1 MQVALLGTG
10 IMGAGMAKN
19 IAKAG
24 IPIKVWNRSRER
36 AEPLAEHG
44 ITVVDTAAEAVEGA
58 DVVITMLFDAD
69 AVEAVM
75 KGVTLAP
82 DAVWAQM
89 STIGVEGTAKL
100 AALSDRFV
108 DAPVLGSRQPA
119 ENGTLLVMAAGPAN
133 LKDKVTPVFEAVS
146 SRLMW
151 VSDEP
156 GAASKL
162 KLVIN
167 GWMQY
172 LLAGTAQA
180 IAFAEGLGL
189 DPELFLAGIRG
200 SAADTPIAHGKGS
213 AMMAG
218 DFTPTFTLD
227 GLAKDTALITE
238 AMRDVG
244 VDASALTA
252 ILNLARRAQELG
264 HGDKDMAAIYHA
276 FR

>member
-44 ITVVDTAAEAVEGA
+44 ITVVDTAAEAVDGA

-75 KGVTLAP
+75 KGITLAP

-89 STIGVEGTAKL
+89 STVGVEGTARL

-252 ILNLARRAQELG
+252 ILNLARRAQDLG
-264 HGDKDMAAIYHA
+264 HGGKDMAAIYHA